1 MPYVTFPLDE
11 IALQEPVPVN
21 VWDPAGKL
29 LLRRGE
35 TIHDEQH
42 RERIHMHLPMVDEA
56 EFRAWTYRYTSTID
70 RMVRS
75 NQRLDAIAGITRPM
89 GVDDGLPDADVSAAE
104 VWMDLH
110 GLWSTVLYQGAQ
122 APDLLGRLHAVEQ
135 RMDAVLRQRVDDSLF
150 VLVQMLHDRTLG
162 YNATHALLCALL
174 CRLVAESLGWPSHDR
189 LALQRAAL
197 TMNIGIARLH
207 DALSKQAAPLTEAQR
222 RDVDAHPTA
231 SAAALAGLGVQ
242 DRLWLLGVKE
252 HHRPGR
258 EGRARDLQGPAAL
271 VTLLHLADVYVARMG
286 PRTGRPGL
294 PAARAARDI
303 YLGSDG
309 QPHPLGAAFV
319 KTLGA
324 HVPGSYVKLASGEVA
339 LVVRRG
345 RRANTPMVLSVI
357 GRQGMPLGEPALRDT
372 SEVAHAIKAGVV
384 ADEVK
389 VRIPAA
395 RALARV

>member
-35 TIHDEQH
+35 VIHDEQH

-70 RMVRS
+70 RMVRN
-75 NQRLDAIAGITRPM
+75 NQRLDAIAGVTRPM
-89 GVDDGLPDADVSAAE
+89 GVDELVADAEASAAE
-104 VWMDLH
+104 VWVDLH
-110 GLWSTVLYQGAQ
+110 GIWSTVLYQGAQ
-122 APDLLGRLHAVEQ
+122 APDLMGRLNAVEQ
-135 RMDAVLRQRVDDSLF
+135 RMDSVLRQRVDDSLF

-174 CRLVAESLGWPSHDR
+174 CRLVAESLEWPSDDR

-231 SAAALAGLGVQ
+231 SAAALAGLGVR

-258 EGRARDLQGPAAL
+258 EGRAPDLQGPAAL

-303 YLGSDG
+303 YLGTDG

-324 HVPGSYVKLASGEVA
+324 HVPGSYVKLVSGEVA
-339 LVVRRG
+339 VVVRRG

-372 SEVAHAIKAGVV
+372 SEAAHAIKTGVA

-389 VRIPAA
+389 VRLPAA
-395 RALARV
+395 RVLARL